1 MGKGTI
7 IRQIFAQFK
16 LDTTEFQQKS
26 KEIKDG
32 MSRLG
37 TELNNLK
44 TQLKI
49 HWDGEKYN
57 QAMAKAAER
66 TKLAGD
72 KVALFRDELNR
83 AKTAIGEVDKNSEA
97 WVALNRKIQE
107 TEKELLKAETAAMK
121 AAKELAEIQKL
132 SLDRV
137 TDSIKKAGN
146 NLEAFGKKA
155 SIVSAAITAGFAFGV
170 KAAIDMER
178 AMAGVSKT
186 TDLTGEALQA
196 MRDDII
202 ALSKEIPVAATE
214 LAKIA
219 EIAGQLGVENEN
231 IMAFTRTMADLGT
244 VTNLAG
250 TTGAEGFA
258 KFANIT
264 QMAQGDVDK
273 LGSSVFA
280 LDKSTA
286 TTASSIMEMAL
297 RLAAAGSQAGMS
309 EAEIIGLAGALS
321 SVGLEAQAGGTAFSK
336 AINQIQIA
344 VETGSEKVE
353 QFATVAGMSASQFA
367 EAWRT
372 DAASALLAFTQGL
385 GDTSRLGQ
393 STIVTLDELGLTEVR
408 LSDALRRAAGS
419 GDLFAKS
426 LDISKNAWKENTAL
440 AEGAS
445 VVYETTAGKMQ
456 LAKNE
461 VTALGIQLGDHF
473 LPVIADVLKGVGN
486 FAEYLIDLDERTGG
500 LVTKIGLFIAIFGP
514 MTSILGK
521 AAGKFADLVAKIGT
535 WIAANVAAKASQD
548 ALNGSM
554 IATPWGAI
562 GTAIGLVISAV
573 TAFGVANSLVKS
585 EVEQATEAIRDQREA
600 FEETRKSFADQREGT
615 DKNAAASLA
624 LVERM
629 KELLA
634 VQDDDAGRKQEL
646 KTIVEKLNEAN
657 GNLNLTY
664 DEQTNTIN
672 QTVGAVEDLIE
683 AHRKEAE
690 AKIVMDEL
698 YALYER
704 QREIEKNQGAERSE
718 AFKELK
724 AQWDLLSDTERLDAE
739 LNQVLKSFRELTIYT
754 DENIALYKELHAEET
769 EHAKNLETISALQN
783 ELAGIMEGS
792 TGPLKTI
799 VEDTGNAA
807 DATNDLT
814 KAIEEEQKAL
824 DKSISSYDSL
834 TKTLDAVTSGQSL
847 TYSGIMNLIQ
857 QYPQLATQIQKTKDG
872 YTIQEEALR
881 LLAQA
886 ELDAQIAIQESAL
899 ARAIAA
905 EEEARRSIDAKMA
918 AVSAN
923 NLATQQFLKDDNAA
937 LEQILASQTAIGN
950 TIAMMQ
956 ELRDSLNSP
965 WTPTK
970 TGGSKKEEETPE
982 EKRRREN
989 LETYNAQREDLKWH
1003 LEMEYI
1009 TEEEYYAKLDELAK
1023 RYLEEGSKDWK
1034 AYMLDRKKFNDDLA
1048 KESLKAEEDA
1058 EKERIKLY
1066 NQGVDDAKYA
1076 RAISTKDALDA
1087 EDEYY
1092 ERLRWLRNEYLTEGT
1107 KEYQDATVALISH
1120 YGSLAAVEAGI
1131 VEESTARFNAAMKE
1145 DQRNITE
1152 HYGDTIDGQRAFIEA
1167 YKKNRDTFLK
1177 EGTEAWKAANDT
1189 IAQLERDLADDIEA
1203 EWKRIEDARKQ
1214 AEDERQREYEEWIAS
1229 MKAAFDRG
1237 RREIEYKRDMDLIT
1251 EEEFYKKLREL
1262 QQQYL
1267 WHPALQDDSRGV
1279 DVEIYQWEKRM
1290 KEAAER
1296 ARQEE
1301 LKQQEREIAERE
1313 ALAKKE
1319 AQAAYD
1325 ERKKQIQKELDLEKK
1340 RLNEIIQ
1347 NIDDELAARDKLNED
1362 EDYAKRLAKLQMDIE
1377 YERNAENRIELEKE
1391 LLRLQ
1396 QEREDELYREQKEAE
1411 KDAVRQQIDAA
1422 ETLADRQIE
1431 EAERARDALLEQYE
1445 ELYAVMVEQLTG
1457 KPREMPLTAVQ
1468 EAYDAARRQIEQSM
1482 GATIQQDNRQTT
1494 YPISVSTV
1502 IAVTPEMIAA
1512 VVRNEIERLMLGR

>member
-1 MGKGTI
+1 MAKGTI
-7 IRQIFAQFK
+7 IRQVLAQFK
-16 LDTTEFQQKS
+16 LDTTDFQQKS

-37 TELNNLK
+37 TELNN
-44 TQLKI
+44 
-49 HWDGEKYN
+49 
-57 QAMAKAAER
+57 MAKAAER

-514 MTSILGK
+514 MVTVVGKVTSGVGNLISKL
-521 AAGKFADLVAKIGT
+521 AL
-535 WIAANVAAKASQD
+535 WHQANVTLKASND
-548 ALNGSM
+548 ALSISM
-554 IATPWGAI
+554 KATPWGAI
-562 GTAIGLVISAV
+562 GTAIGVVTTAISALINV
-573 TAFGVANSLVKS
+573 NNLVKDS
-585 EVEQATEAIRDQREA
+585 GNEAAEALRKQTDELKEATVQAKERETSAIAEAEVSAQLLDRLKALLQEKDRDEAK
-600 FEETRKSFADQREGT
+600 T
-615 DKNAAASLA
+615 
-624 LVERM
+624 
-629 KELLA
+629 KELLF
-634 VQDDDAGRKQEL
+634 VVKS
-646 KTIVEKLNEAN
+646 LNEAN
-657 GNLNLTY
+657 DGLNLSY
-664 DEQTNTIN
+664 NEQTNALNMSIAAIDDYMAKKKELIMLQALEENALEMAKKIADAEVSKNVALKEQEKIVARMSELFPIVTSPQVLDLRANEEYYKLLGECEELNRSIQEANDTISTSKPLYEEYMN
-672 QTVGAVEDLIE
+672 AVGETAVETDGLSKSTDNAIAASNE
-683 AHRKEAE
+683 YTKAQ
-690 AKIVMDEL
+690 
-698 YALYER
+698 ER
-704 QREIEKNQGAERSE
+704 QK
-718 AFKELK
+718 K
-724 AQWDLLSDTERLDAE
+724 A
-739 LNQVLKSFRELTIYT
+739 V
-754 DENIALYKELHAEET
+754 EEQ
-769 EHAKNLETISALQN
+769 E
-783 ELAGIMEGS
+783 
-792 TGPLKTI
+792 
-799 VEDTGNAA
+799 
-807 DATNDLT
+807 

-905 EEEARRSIDAKMA
+905 R
-918 AVSAN
+918 
-923 NLATQQFLKDDNAA
+923 
-937 LEQILASQTAIGN
+937 
-950 TIAMMQ
+950 
-956 ELRDSLNSP
+956 
-965 WTPTK
+965 
-970 TGGSKKEEETPE
+970 
-982 EKRRREN
+982 
-989 LETYNAQREDLKWH
+989 KWP
-1003 LEMEYI
+1003 
-1009 TEEEYYAKLDELAK
+1009 
-1023 RYLEEGSKDWK
+1023 S
-1034 AYMLDRKKFNDDLA
+1034 
-1048 KESLKAEEDA
+1048 
-1058 EKERIKLY
+1058 
-1066 NQGVDDAKYA
+1066 
-1076 RAISTKDALDA
+1076 
-1087 EDEYY
+1087 
-1092 ERLRWLRNEYLTEGT
+1092 
-1107 KEYQDATVALISH
+1107 
-1120 YGSLAAVEAGI
+1120 
-1131 VEESTARFNAAMKE
+1131 
-1145 DQRNITE
+1145 
-1152 HYGDTIDGQRAFIEA
+1152 
-1167 YKKNRDTFLK
+1167 
-1177 EGTEAWKAANDT
+1177 
-1189 IAQLERDLADDIEA
+1189 
-1203 EWKRIEDARKQ
+1203 
-1214 AEDERQREYEEWIAS
+1214 
-1229 MKAAFDRG
+1229 
-1237 RREIEYKRDMDLIT
+1237 
-1251 EEEFYKKLREL
+1251 
-1262 QQQYL
+1262 
-1267 WHPALQDDSRGV
+1267 
-1279 DVEIYQWEKRM
+1279 
-1290 KEAAER
+1290 
-1296 ARQEE
+1296 
-1301 LKQQEREIAERE
+1301 
-1313 ALAKKE
+1313 
-1319 AQAAYD
+1319 
-1325 ERKKQIQKELDLEKK
+1325 
-1340 RLNEIIQ
+1340 
-1347 NIDDELAARDKLNED
+1347 
-1362 EDYAKRLAKLQMDIE
+1362 
-1377 YERNAENRIELEKE
+1377 
-1391 LLRLQ
+1391 
-1396 QEREDELYREQKEAE
+1396 
-1411 KDAVRQQIDAA
+1411 RQQ
-1422 ETLADRQIE
+1422 
-1431 EAERARDALLEQYE
+1431 
-1445 ELYAVMVEQLTG
+1445 
-1457 KPREMPLTAVQ
+1457 
-1468 EAYDAARRQIEQSM
+1468 
-1482 GATIQQDNRQTT
+1482 TI
-1494 YPISVSTV
+1494 
-1502 IAVTPEMIAA
+1502 
-1512 VVRNEIERLMLGR
+1512 